1 MREEHR
7 TSPQDASGG
16 DEETGS
22 PTDGT
27 PADPPGRW
35 WITPAVF
42 GAAAALLVL
51 AAFSPWSWGLSDDFG
66 TAPWW
71 VAIPALVAAVLLVGG
86 LGTRR
91 TVRWAVA
98 AAALAACLGLFAF
111 ARSPAEELPRAP
123 RPYQFLAADPP
134 RPAAALAAALAC
146 LAAIGLCVL
155 LARRQGFRLPPAAA
169 GGTRRRARRLLAVV
183 VGGALAGS
191 LLSVG
196 TDQVAQSVQQAL
208 ADTKKSVFDATSQT
222 LPEERRGKGHDIS
235 AAEHHEPVPHLKPE
249 KTLWRKKLPGPV
261 ELTTCVLDRPKDN
274 GWRVDQ
280 KHRNDPLVTQ
290 STLVAV
296 ESVSGGNAVVGYDAA
311 DGSER
316 WRYTVRDTELTLPR
330 LDKTYT
336 TDSRLGQVGVSDFCR
351 VHVVVDPLTLVTLD
365 GSSGEVK
372 NTTQLPSPAS
382 WKDRAFNWA
391 FATESYISEGGED
404 QDVKW
409 QPLVPLGHADQ
420 IYVQTSRQL
429 VEVDH
434 WTGKVLAV
442 TKENKGCFHLA
453 THERRSAR
461 TIGAPLVLA
470 QGCTSPYYTQIP
482 ERPADLGRGV
492 DETDLAYDGLS
503 RLISHRQDTV
513 PRLGC
518 DRAPRISDVRDG
530 PKGVV
535 VVGRWCDDYDG
546 PLLVGKDYD
555 DEAWGT
561 VVELPKNT
569 ELPLRPYAPRFGDV
583 LWLSHGSL
591 YRLEPARGRVEGQG
605 SYQKLYAEDGEPLEA
620 LVPPATRRDDALDEH
635 PGAFYAMT
643 ASGTLLALTYGEKEG
658 KNGGVV
664 AEVTGRMAK
673 AAGECAGTR
682 DLLVDR
688 AGVKLLALCETD
700 GGTEVTAITGK
711 RLTKAEWA
719 YPHSQN
725 YKQYVSH

>member
-7 TSPQDASGG
+7 TPPQDASSG
-16 DEETGS
+16 DGEAGP
-22 PTDGT
+22 PTDE
-27 PADPPGRW
+27 ASAAPPGRW

-51 AAFSPWSWGLSDDFG
+51 AAFSPWSWGRSEDFG
-66 TAPWW
+66 TVPWW
-71 VAIPALVAAVLLVGG
+71 IAVPALVAAVVLVGG

-91 TVRWAVA
+91 TVWWAVA
-98 AAALAACLGLFAF
+98 VAAPAACLGLFAF
-111 ARSPAEELPRAP
+111 ARSPAEELPYAP
-123 RPYQFLAADPP
+123 RPYEFLAADPP

-155 LARRQGFRLPPAAA
+155 LARRPGFRLPPVP
-169 GGTRRRARRLLAVV
+169 GGARRRVQRLLAVV
-183 VGGALAGS
+183 VGGVLVGS

-196 TDQVAQSVQQAL
+196 TDQVAQGAQRAL
-208 ADTKKSVFDATSQT
+208 ADEKKPVFDATSQT

-261 ELTTCVLDRPKDN
+261 ELTTCVLDRPKNN
-274 GWRVDQ
+274 GWLVDQ
-280 KHRNDPLVTQ
+280 DHRDDPVVTQ

-296 ESVSGGNAVVGYDAA
+296 ESVPGGNAVVGYDTA

-316 WRYTVRDTELTLPR
+316 WRYTVRDTEITLPR
-330 LDKTYT
+330 LNKTYT
-336 TDSRLGQVGVSDFCR
+336 ADSRLGQVGVSDFCR

-382 WKDRAFNWA
+382 GKKKRVFNWH
-391 FATESYISEGGED
+391 FATESYASDERGDED
-404 QDVKW
+404 AQW

-420 IYVQTSRQL
+420 IYVQTDRQL

-442 TKENKGCFHLA
+442 TNEETGCSHLA
-453 THERRSAR
+453 THKRRSAR
-461 TIGAPLVLA
+461 TISTPLVLA
-470 QGCTSPYYTQIP
+470 QHCTSPYYIQIP
-482 ERPADLGRGV
+482 RLPSDEERGV
-492 DETDLAYDGLS
+492 HATELMYDGLS
-503 RLISHRQDTV
+503 RLISHRQDTI

-518 DRAPRISDVRDG
+518 ERPPYITDFRDSLQ
-530 PKGVV
+530 GVV

-546 PLLVGKDYD
+546 PLLAGVDDYG
-555 DEAWGT
+555 AWDT
-561 VVELPKNT
+561 VVELPKDT
-569 ELPLRPYAPRFGDV
+569 ELPLRPHASGFGDV

-591 YRLEPARGRVEGQG
+591 YLLEPSRSRTNGQG
-605 SYQKLYAEDGEPLEA
+605 SYQKLYSGDEEPLEA
-620 LVPPATRRDDALDEH
+620 LVYPATRRSGAGIGH
-635 PGAFYAMT
+635 PGAFYAVT

-658 KNGGVV
+658 KQGGAV
-664 AEVTGRMAK
+664 AKVTGRMAK
-673 AAGECAGTR
+673 AVGECAGAR

-700 GGTEVTAITGK
+700 GGTEVTAITGE
-711 RLTKAEWA
+711 RLTKAERT
-719 YPHSQN
+719 YPQGGNH
-725 YKQYVSH
+725 KHRVSH